1 MNEVKIPL
9 KLTGI
14 AAIKA
19 ELKSLRDQMAE
30 ATNPEA
36 MAELADKAGA
46 LQQKL
51 AAINGQIANFNSGS
65 NLDQAKGAFEELK
78 GSIEELNFSSAA
90 KKAATFNQ
98 TIKAIK
104 PEDLTKQF
112 KGFAGTVKGLGQTFV
127 SLGQKILANPIFL
140 LVAVIVGIVYA
151 IGKFLQKIGVLQKI
165 LDFLMIPINKLIEG
179 FNYLTDAMGLTHHA
193 ADEYAKKLQKANE
206 KAAESSKKKTEKI
219 VDSFDIE
226 IAKAKA
232 AGKSTTDLEKAKS
245 KAISDE
251 SARRLKAQKK
261 EYDLLQK
268 YASADNL
275 ERRKKLREQIEAE
288 KKIIKD
294 GQKERQLLEIQDAAD
309 KKQKQKEKNEQAKA
323 DAKTAADNAKAYA
336 KNRLDAERTIIDLQ
350 ISLIEDDA
358 KRELATTEEKYRRL
372 IEDVKNNENLIGSEK
387 KRLTALYESQRIAE
401 LEKNAKAEAE
411 LQKKRQ
417 QEIAQAIKDYKN
429 QELDKEE
436 AIQEQIYQL
445 GLTAQQRELEANKYY
460 YDELIA
466 QAKRYGQDA
475 TLFLEEQ
482 KKKEAEI
489 NKKYTKDAK
498 DKALAEIEA
507 ARQVRDA
514 KIQAVGDYAN
524 SLINLTTLVTKDQ
537 KKLEK
542 INKASALVQIGID
555 TAKAISSLMA
565 ASQSNPYNSLTGGLA
580 GIAQFA
586 SGILQITTN
595 VAKAKSLLSNP
606 SGNVSG
612 GGSSSPSSS
621 STSVTPLTPA
631 VQMFGQG
638 NNLNTTGQP
647 QSVAT
652 NQNIVVQAVVSE
664 SDITNTQSKINKIKK
679 GSEL

>member
-1 MNEVKIPL
+1 MNEVTIPL

-19 ELKSLRDQMAE
+19 ELKEVKGAIADATDPETMTALAQRAGELQDKLKDVNEQLSVFATGSKFE
-30 ATNPEA
+30 AVTNSFG
-36 MAELADKAGA
+36 LIQSD
-46 LQQKL
+46 L
-51 AAINGQIANFNSGS
+51 AALDFEGANEKAQVFAKNLGAIGKADISGAIKGITGVVKT
-65 NLDQAKGAFEELK
+65 LGGAF
-78 GSIEELNFSSAA
+78 
-90 KKAATFNQ
+90 
-98 TIKAIK
+98 IK
-104 PEDLTKQF
+104 
-112 KGFAGTVKGLGQTFV
+112 LGIQ
-127 SLGQKILANPIFL
+127 ILANPIFL
-140 LVAVIVGIVYA
+140 LVAVIVAIVVA
-151 IGKFLQKIGVLQKI
+151 IGVFLNKIGVLKKAFD
-165 LDFLMIPINKLIEG
+165 LLMAPINAIIAG
-179 FNYLTDAMGLTHHA
+179 FKKMTDWLGLTQYA
-193 ADEYAKKLQKANE
+193 AEDNAKAMQKANE
-206 KAAESSKKKTEKI
+206 KAAASSKQREQKI
-219 VDSFDIE
+219 VDSYDIE

-232 AGKSTTDLEKAKS
+232 AGKDTTELEKQKS
-245 KAISDE
+245 KALSKE
-251 SARRLKAQKK
+251 AQKRFSDQQK
-261 EYDLLQK
+261 EYAALQK
-268 YASADNL
+268 IASKDNL
-275 ERRKKLREQIEAE
+275 ERRKKLREQMEAE
-288 KKIIKD
+288 RKILAE
-294 GQKERQLLEIQDAAD
+294 GRKERQLLEIQDDAE
-309 KKQKQKEKNEQAKA
+309 KKQKAKD
-323 DAKTAADNAKAYA
+323 DAKTAADNAKAYN
-336 KNRLDAERTIIDLQ
+336 KNRLDAARTARDIE
-350 ISLIEDDA
+350 ISLIKDDA
-358 KRELATTEEKYRRL
+358 ERELATTEEKYKRL
-372 IEDVKNNENLIGSEK
+372 LEDVKKNENLTGAEK
-387 KRLTALYESQRIAE
+387 VRLTALYESQRVAE
-401 LEKNAKAEAE
+401 LEKSAEKAAE
-411 LQKKRQ
+411 TEKQRQ
-417 QEIAQAIKDYKN
+417 QKIAQAIKDN
-429 QELDKEE
+429 ENAQLQAQEDFEE
-436 AIQEQIYQL
+436 QL
-445 GLTAQQRELEANKYY
+445 RQLKMTDQQRELDAVQTRYF
-460 YDELIA
+460 ELIA
-466 QAKRYGQDA
+466 KAEQYGLDTIELEKKR
-475 TLFLEEQ
+475 T
-482 KKKEAEI
+482 KELADI
-489 NKKYTKDAK
+489 NDKYTKDAK

-565 ASQSNPYNSLTGGLA
+565 ASQANAYNSVTGGLA